1 MRMPCKPWPRRPGP
15 WRTKPKRPACLAHVQ
30 TRKER
35 IEIAQATAAAA
46 VAAARRSRRRELI
59 ARQAAAVFA
68 NKPADAVAP
77 ADEAA
82 RHFAT
87 LGPAALQGQA
97 LRVLAAARLSMD
109 DAPEHRG
116 LMQQV
121 IALAHERPRIV
132 AMTANAMQGDR
143 EQCLAAGMDDYV
155 TKPIRVDALVQALM
169 PRRRRHDA
177 ERCAPCL
184 LQPGSKVQR
193 SMRASVSPMASRALA
208 VSYVAWPRSHQPSLR
223 PK

>member
-1 MRMPCKPWPRRPGP
+1 MPWPRRPGP

-59 ARQAAAVFA
+59 ALALLRQAAAVFA

-82 RHFAT
+82 RHFAA

-116 LMQQV
+116 RVQQV
-121 IALAHERPRIV
+121 IALAHERPRI
-132 AMTANAMQGDR
+132 
-143 EQCLAAGMDDYV
+143 
-155 TKPIRVDALVQALM
+155 
-169 PRRRRHDA
+169 
-177 ERCAPCL
+177 
-184 LQPGSKVQR
+184 
-193 SMRASVSPMASRALA
+193 
-208 VSYVAWPRSHQPSLR
+208 WP
-223 PK
+223 

>member
-1 MRMPCKPWPRRPGP
+1 M
-15 WRTKPKRPACLAHVQ
+15 
-30 TRKER
+30 ER
-35 IEIAQATAAAA
+35 IEIAQATAAA

-82 RHFAT
+82 R
-87 LGPAALQGQA
+87 
-97 LRVLAAARLSMD
+97 LSMG

-143 EQCLAAGMDDYV
+143 EQCFAAGMDDCV

-169 PRRRRHDA
+169 PRRCRHDA

-184 LQPGSKVQR
+184 LQPGSKAQR

-208 VSYVAWPRSHQPSLR
+208 VSYVA
-223 PK
+223 